1 MSPHIHR
8 KRWEAPSWQ
17 HRHHISARQRG
28 RLPRK
33 LKNER
38 AGRAVV
44 YFMKAQILEHK
55 ACILMKESA
64 SMNKLLWAVTERL
77 ATGTIPP
84 RRSDGS
90 ARPAPACLWA
100 TLHPGVCS
108 VSREGWL
115 QEGWKAAETFLLN
128 EDASVLIALNIN
140 RGLSWNVLMCCSEM
154 SRHRSNTDT
163 VLCAWGPRDAA
174 TRSALLPSP
183 PQSTI
188 CFPKHGGGSR
198 ERRHCSYSCRS
209 WTLKGLS
216 CKPCGDQH
224 LPAALGWN
232 SSPTLARGLT
242 LGVFKHGQFF
252 LFSPVMAQV
261 MASCHPRGFKASE
274 PQGQF
279 LRG

>member
-8 KRWEAPSWQ
+8 NRWEAPSWQ
-17 HRHHISARQRG
+17 RRHHISARQRG
-28 RLPRK
+28 RLPGK

-55 ACILMKESA
+55 PCILMKESA
-64 SMNKLLWAVTERL
+64 SMNKLLWAVTEWL

-84 RRSDGS
+84 RRSDGIV
-90 ARPAPACLWA
+90 RPAPACLWA
-100 TLHPGVCS
+100 SLHPGVCS
-108 VSREGWL
+108 VSG
-115 QEGWKAAETFLLN
+115 EGWKAAETFLLN

-140 RGLSWNVLMCCSEM
+140 QGLSWNVLMCCYDM
-154 SRHRSNTDT
+154 SRHRSNRDT
-163 VLCAWGPRDAA
+163 VPCARGPRDAA
-174 TRSALLPSP
+174 THSALLPSP

-198 ERRHCSYSCRS
+198 ESRHCSYSCRS
-209 WTLKGLS
+209 WALKDLS
-216 CKPCGDQH
+216 CKPRRDQH
-224 LPAALGWN
+224 LPVALGWN
-232 SSPTLARGLT
+232 SSPTLASGPT
-242 LGVFKHGQFF
+242 LGVFKHGQLF